1 MAKAKQ
7 QRSPEEH
14 LPEKHPRKS
23 GKRGIT
29 PHDVDPDDPNVKAD
43 SIASETLSEQ
53 PLLDGVEVVEET
65 DEEDMPSVAAVEKGM
80 VLMNFVKTVLTRD
93 KKTNDRFVCL
103 NFSALLSPEGA
114 ALFCD
119 SISSRYNLMID
130 DDGIPDLHISDCPLQ
145 MLDVAD
151 ADVGGNVLHEAV
163 TPTKVAL
170 ATIEQK
176 GSGEAVTG
184 IRLSFTAPIPQ
195 RRDVLNWAAENHGVL
210 VWVKMADQQSRLK

>member
-1 MAKAKQ
+1 LAKAKQ
-7 QRSPEEH
+7 QRSPDEH
-14 LPEKHPRKS
+14 LPAKHPRKS

-29 PHDVDPDDPNVKAD
+29 ATDDEPNIKARSLAAD
-43 SIASETLSEQ
+43 LLTQQ
-53 PLLDGVEVVEET
+53 PLLESEEEVEEET
-65 DEEDMPSVAAVEKGM
+65 PSVAQVEKGM

-93 KKTNDRFVCL
+93 KKTNERFVCL

-119 SISSRYNLMID
+119 AINSRYELMIE

-145 MLDVAD
+145 MLDIAD
-151 ADVGGNVLHEAV
+151 ADEGKNVLHEPV

-170 ATIEQK
+170 AIIEQK
-176 GSGEAVTG
+176 GSGEASTG
-184 IRLSFTAPIPQ
+184 IRLSFTAPIKQ

-210 VWVKMADQQSRLK
+210 VWVKMAEVQARLK